1 MNSIKEIVDNP
12 PRSNYT
18 GSVTTRESVKKQ
30 IEERW
35 GKEEAERYNPR
46 ENCFTFAKW
55 ASMGAR
61 ILPWQKSLKST
72 TFVEV
77 VGADGK
83 KKTYKKTCNLFFD
96 LQVRKKLSFNIND

>member
-1 MNSIKEIVDNP
+1 MNSIKEIIDNP

-18 GSVTTRESVKKQ
+18 GSVTTRECVKKQ
-30 IEERW
+30 IEARW

-46 ENCFTFAKW
+46 ENCFSFAKW
-55 ASMGAR
+55 ASVGAR
-61 ILPWQKSLKST
+61 ILPSEKSLKST

-83 KKTYKKTCNLFFD
+83 KKTYKKTVNLFFD
-96 LQVRKKLSFNIND
+96 LQVRKRAVFSIND